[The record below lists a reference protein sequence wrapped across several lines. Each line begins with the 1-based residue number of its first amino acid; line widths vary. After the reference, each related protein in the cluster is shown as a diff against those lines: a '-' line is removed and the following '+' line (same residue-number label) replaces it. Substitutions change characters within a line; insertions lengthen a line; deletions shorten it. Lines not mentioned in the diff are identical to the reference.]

1 MRLSGASPEVSRI
14 LAIAIKGADLGHSI
28 KPWVLHHRWT
38 CRVTEEFYALGDV
51 ERAAGLPIS
60 PFCDRHKDTDIP
72 KSQQGFL
79 KFVCRPFYAA
89 VARVMPGPFSQAAV
103 DRLDANLSQWATWKC
118 SGPPKSHLR

>member
-1 MRLSGASPEVSRI
+1 M
-14 LAIAIKGADLGHSI
+14 
-28 KPWVLHHRWT
+28 
-38 CRVTEEFYALGDV
+38 EEFFCQGDQEARV
-51 ERAAGLPIS
+51 GLPIS

-89 VARVMPGPFSQAAV
+89 AARVMPGPFAQAAV

-118 SGPPKSHLR
+118 SKKPSSYLR